1 MRRFLTIVA
10 VLAMAAGSVAYA
22 QTKVDTP
29 EMLDKCMKGIGASF
43 GAVFKAVGSGAFADA
58 KTELAKTKAYVTAS
72 QEFWV
77 VNKKDD
83 ALQMAKDTVAKL
95 EVLEKA
101 LSAPTPDAAAV
112 GAAAKD
118 AGGACAACHG
128 KYREQD
134 ATTKA
139 YGIKAGTI

>member
-1 MRRFLTIVA
+1 MRRFLTSA
-10 VLAMAAGSVAYA
+10 ALLAAIWTGSVVHA

-43 GAVFKAVGSGAFADA
+43 GAVFKAIGSNAFADA
-58 KTELAKTKAYVTAS
+58 KTELAKTRAYVTAS

-83 ALQMAKDTVAKL
+83 ALQMAKDAVAKM
-95 EVLEKA
+95 EVLDKA
-101 LSAPTPDAAAV
+101 LGAADAAAV
-112 GAAAKD
+112 GAAAKEV
-118 AGGACAACHG
+118 GGACGACHN
-128 KYREQD
+128 KYRDQD

-139 YGIKAGTI
+139 FSLKAGVI